1 MKPLQYRGARLI
13 VFFESQSDNLVDFE
27 KVELIQEFY
36 KELHAVIGTA
46 YYLEI
51 MVRNYFRVFD
61 PRRVWNLVRVLL
73 KMFYQFKPNK
83 IIAIKKPFL
92 SKWLRFVFSCTSIAY
107 CINNLSLNIPN
118 YFFDLSISSILSSY

>member
-1 MKPLQYRGARLI
+1 MLQYRGARLI

-51 MVRNYFRVFD
+51 MVRNYF
-61 PRRVWNLVRVLL
+61 
-73 KMFYQFKPNK
+73 QG
-83 IIAIKKPFL
+83 I
-92 SKWLRFVFSCTSIAY
+92 
-107 CINNLSLNIPN
+107 
-118 YFFDLSISSILSSY
+118 